1 MDVVGLSA
9 RVVVNSRHQEDG
21 QVKRLEEGV
30 LRAALVGAH
39 RRSCSDGMNIMT
51 SVPGVG
57 GGAARGELA
66 ISAEILLSP
75 FIPPASRLLVER
87 HPMYGTVPGYYH
99 TAPLALQALPYVC
112 MYPPLGQGVA
122 AITLQ
127 GFGVAPQCGYLTAGV
142 DGVSHGDADGKRKRS
157 QWNQGAQVQN
167 MEAGAVGIAS
177 ATGMGTAAHRP
188 LKKPRALPGT
198 HSVARS
204 VARKCPHDRRKSRCK
219 ECGGVEICEHDRVR
233 SRCVRG
239 LLRASPCMYLSCMVH
254 RLGSMH
260 LSQTQ

>member
-1 MDVVGLSA
+1 MA
-9 RVVVNSRHQEDG
+9 R
-21 QVKRLEEGV
+21 
-30 LRAALVGAH
+30 
-39 RRSCSDGMNIMT
+39 
-51 SVPGVG
+51 G
-57 GGAARGELA
+57 GGLA

-75 FIPPASRLLVER
+75 FIPSASRLPVER
-87 HPMYGTVPGYYH
+87 HPMYGTVPEYYH
-99 TAPLALQALPYVC
+99 TAPLALQALPHVC
-112 MYPPLGQGVA
+112 MYPGQGVA
-122 AITLQ
+122 ASTRDKVITLQ
-127 GFGVAPQCGYLTAGV
+127 GFGVAPQCGYLTAMGGV

-177 ATGMGTAAHRP
+177 ATGVGTAAHRP

-239 LLRASPCMYLSCMVH
+239 LLRASSCMYLSCIVH

-260 LSQTQ
+260 CSQTHSRSTVLLDTNTH